1 MHKNN
6 WLYLLLMRQTY
17 SKEEKLKKKNL
28 ITELFASGKSTS
40 VFPLKMIYL
49 PYDHESPYKIQ
60 AGVSVSKRNFKK
72 AVDRIRIKRLMR
84 ESYRKNKHLLYE
96 NEDTKKHIMM
106 FIYQGKNELSYE
118 LMEKK
123 MTQLMEKF
131 LQKPK
136 SKTL

>member
-1 MHKNN
+1 
-6 WLYLLLMRQTY
+6 MRQTY
-17 SKEEKLKKKNL
+17 RNEEKLKKKDL

-49 PYDHESPYKIQ
+49 QYDHHSPFKIQ

-84 ESYRKNKHLLYE
+84 ESYRKNKYLLYE
-96 NEDTKKHIMM
+96 NEDTKKHLMM
-106 FIYQGKNELSYE
+106 FIYQGKNEVSYE

-123 MTQLMEKF
+123 MIQLIEKF
-131 LQKPK
+131 LQKKK
-136 SKTL
+136 SEAL